1 MSGATGKPVRRVE
14 DPRMLRGLGR
24 YVEDV
29 EAPGMLFLA
38 LVRSPYPAARVV
50 SIDVQAARALTGV
63 VTVVT
68 GDELT
73 GVSDVPIIP
82 LPFAKV
88 PPHPALARG
97 RVAAVGVPIVA
108 IIAETPD
115 IARDA
120 ADLVQ
125 IECDPQPG
133 VASAEAAL
141 EAGAPLVH
149 PEMGSNV
156 CYTLKREGGDVDRA
170 FHEADTVVRLRV
182 DSPRV
187 APITLEPRGIV
198 AVPDGGSHH
207 SPPAGTSGPNRDRR
221 ISEAAS
227 ALRLTVWVSSQ

>member
-1 MSGATGKPVRRVE
+1 MRQSGQRVRRE
-14 DPRMLRGLGR
+14 EEERLLAGLGC

-29 EAPGMLFLA
+29 LPQDVLHLA
-38 LVRSPYPAARVV
+38 LVRSPYPAARIV
-50 SIDVQAARALTGV
+50 SIDVQAARALMGV
-63 VTVVT
+63 VAVVT

-73 GVSDVPIIP
+73 GVGDVPIIP
-82 LPFAKV
+82 LPFAKA
-88 PPHPALARG
+88 PPHPPLARG

-125 IECDPQPG
+125 IEFDPQPG

-198 AVPDGGSHH
+198 AVP
-207 SPPAGTSGPNRDRR
+207 
-221 ISEAAS
+221 SERAS
-227 ALRLTVWVSSQ
+227 ATDRERTSA